1 MLIANISDKGVLK
14 RLHQIH
20 FQSIHFRY
28 LLSYSVRISDF
39 SQADLDQ
46 MIKEAHLL
54 FKVCCLF
61 DQKVT
66 PSLWTLCNVGPFNA
80 EQCFKSHKFRLGCS
94 TMEGREQKHQKVSK
108 YAENTTIQN
117 RWSIIFRHEIIQL
130 VYLRE
135 NGYDNINDKTKS
147 SNYILM
153 SRESACSYCHLE
165 FKPSNGLCAL
175 CKSNFMTEIIKCVEG

>member
-14 RLHQIH
+14 RLHHIH

-94 TMEGREQKHQKVSK
+94 TMEEREQKHQ
-108 YAENTTIQN
+108 
-117 RWSIIFRHEIIQL
+117 
-130 VYLRE
+130 
-135 NGYDNINDKTKS
+135 
-147 SNYILM
+147 
-153 SRESACSYCHLE
+153 
-165 FKPSNGLCAL
+165 
-175 CKSNFMTEIIKCVEG
+175 